1 MLNRLKIG
9 TKIGASFALS
19 LAILSTIGLI
29 SYQNTNEL
37 IQTSHKEKHTYQVL
51 SQLEDLNAQLTNA
64 ETGQRGYLI
73 TGEQRYLEPYK
84 AAIDVVD
91 QKVKGIEKLT
101 ADNPNQQRQLGI
113 LQPLVAKKLA
123 ELKQTIALRQNQG
136 LEAAQKVVMTDEG
149 NQLMTEI
156 RQIIQRMENEE
167 NALLKQRS
175 QKAQIVSQQTLAT
188 IIYSIPLY
196 ALLLALIGFALS
208 RHISAPLKQVS
219 DLAEKVADGD
229 LTVSLPNSDRQDE
242 IGVLRRTFNQ
252 MTVNLQNTTEKNEEQ
267 NWLKSN
273 LAEFTQMLQGQRHL
287 QSVAR
292 LILSNLAPLVG
303 ASQGVF
309 YLMDSIDNEPVLKL
323 LSSYAYTERKHL
335 ASQFRLGEGLVG
347 QCALEKQRI
356 LLTEVPGNYIR
367 ISSGLGE
374 ASPLNLIVLPIMFES
389 EVKAVIELATFG
401 RFRKLHL
408 TFLEQFSE
416 NIGVFLNNIAAQS
429 QTQQLLEQSQA
440 LTDELQI
447 QQQELRQ
454 SNQRLEEQAKQ
465 LEESEF
471 LLKQQQEE
479 LKQSN
484 EELQQL
490 NEELEEKAE
499 LLEEQNRA
507 VARKNQEVELAKQSL
522 EEQTEQLQLSS
533 KYKSEF
539 LANMSHELRTPLNS
553 LLILARLL
561 ADNVAGNLTDK
572 QVEYSRTIY
581 SAGTELLELINDILD
596 LAKIESGT
604 LSVKSEQITFA
615 DLRQSLEGTFRQV
628 ALSKGLDFTIEL
640 DDNLPDVI
648 YHDPKRLQQVLK
660 NLLAN
665 ALKFTQQ
672 GGVKL
677 QISIPEA
684 AQLDSSSSN
693 PMIAFAVSDTGI
705 GIPADKQKI
714 IFEAFQQ
721 ADGTTSRKYGGTG
734 LGLSISRELAQLLG
748 GRIELDSQPAQGSTF
763 TLYLPQTYSGTKQSP
778 IQEQTKTKE
787 ILPPVP
793 ITQPLPLVPSD
804 ALSLSYPSGEA
815 SYVER
820 PQYPIPSPIEI
831 PDDRETIQPGD
842 RILLVIE
849 DDEKFAAILLDMA
862 RQQGFKVLV
871 ALHSKQGLALAQQ
884 FKPDAIT
891 LDIRMP
897 EMDGWTLLDR
907 LKRNSKT
914 RHIPVHILSGDE
926 RQQWGLQ
933 LGAITYLQKPISS
946 EALTQV
952 LTEIKGYV
960 ERKVKNL
967 LVIEDDPIQAQSIIE
982 LIGNGDVQSTAVGTG
997 AEALAILQS
1006 NHFDCIVLDLGLPDM
1021 SGFELIE
1028 QIKQESSL
1036 LKLPIIVYTGKELTQ
1051 QEETQLRGLAETIII
1066 KNVRSPERLLDETA
1080 LFLHRVQ
1087 ADLPLP
1093 KREMLEQLHQTD
1105 PVLANRKVLI
1115 VDDDLRNIFA
1125 LTSLLESYQMQ
1136 VLFAENGRDGIEML
1150 QANADINIVLM
1161 DVMMPEMD
1169 GYETTRAI
1177 RQQQLFRSL
1186 PIIALTAKAMPG
1198 DKEKCIEA
1206 GASDYITKP
1215 VDTEQ
1220 LLSLLRVWLY
1230 R

>member
-37 IQTSHKEKHTYQVL
+37 IQTSRKERHTYQVL

-91 QKVKGIEKLT
+91 QKVKEIEKLT
-101 ADNPNQQRQLGI
+101 ADKPTQQRQLGI
-113 LQPLVAKKLA
+113 LQPLIAKKLA

-167 NALLKQRS
+167 NTLLKQRS

-196 ALLLALIGFALS
+196 ALLLTLIGFALS

-252 MTVNLQNTTEKNEEQ
+252 MIVNLQNTTEKNEEQ

-356 LLTEVPGNYIR
+356 LLTEVPSDYIR

-454 SNQRLEEQAKQ
+454 SNQRLEEQANQ

-533 KYKSEF
+533 KYKGHRS
-539 LANMSHELRTPLNS
+539 
-553 LLILARLL
+553 
-561 ADNVAGNLTDK
+561 
-572 QVEYSRTIY
+572 
-581 SAGTELLELINDILD
+581 
-596 LAKIESGT
+596 
-604 LSVKSEQITFA
+604 
-615 DLRQSLEGTFRQV
+615 
-628 ALSKGLDFTIEL
+628 
-640 DDNLPDVI
+640 
-648 YHDPKRLQQVLK
+648 
-660 NLLAN
+660 
-665 ALKFTQQ
+665 
-672 GGVKL
+672 
-677 QISIPEA
+677 
-684 AQLDSSSSN
+684 
-693 PMIAFAVSDTGI
+693 
-705 GIPADKQKI
+705 
-714 IFEAFQQ
+714 
-721 ADGTTSRKYGGTG
+721 
-734 LGLSISRELAQLLG
+734 
-748 GRIELDSQPAQGSTF
+748 
-763 TLYLPQTYSGTKQSP
+763 
-778 IQEQTKTKE
+778 
-787 ILPPVP
+787 
-793 ITQPLPLVPSD
+793 
-804 ALSLSYPSGEA
+804 
-815 SYVER
+815 
-820 PQYPIPSPIEI
+820 
-831 PDDRETIQPGD
+831 
-842 RILLVIE
+842 
-849 DDEKFAAILLDMA
+849 
-862 RQQGFKVLV
+862 
-871 ALHSKQGLALAQQ
+871 
-884 FKPDAIT
+884 
-891 LDIRMP
+891 
-897 EMDGWTLLDR
+897 
-907 LKRNSKT
+907 
-914 RHIPVHILSGDE
+914 
-926 RQQWGLQ
+926 
-933 LGAITYLQKPISS
+933 
-946 EALTQV
+946 
-952 LTEIKGYV
+952 
-960 ERKVKNL
+960 
-967 LVIEDDPIQAQSIIE
+967 
-982 LIGNGDVQSTAVGTG
+982 
-997 AEALAILQS
+997 
-1006 NHFDCIVLDLGLPDM
+1006 
-1021 SGFELIE
+1021 
-1028 QIKQESSL
+1028 
-1036 LKLPIIVYTGKELTQ
+1036 IVY
-1051 QEETQLRGLAETIII
+1051 
-1066 KNVRSPERLLDETA
+1066 
-1080 LFLHRVQ
+1080 
-1087 ADLPLP
+1087 
-1093 KREMLEQLHQTD
+1093 
-1105 PVLANRKVLI
+1105 
-1115 VDDDLRNIFA
+1115 
-1125 LTSLLESYQMQ
+1125 
-1136 VLFAENGRDGIEML
+1136 
-1150 QANADINIVLM
+1150 
-1161 DVMMPEMD
+1161 
-1169 GYETTRAI
+1169 
-1177 RQQQLFRSL
+1177 
-1186 PIIALTAKAMPG
+1186 
-1198 DKEKCIEA
+1198 
-1206 GASDYITKP
+1206 
-1215 VDTEQ
+1215 
-1220 LLSLLRVWLY
+1220 
-1230 R
+1230 